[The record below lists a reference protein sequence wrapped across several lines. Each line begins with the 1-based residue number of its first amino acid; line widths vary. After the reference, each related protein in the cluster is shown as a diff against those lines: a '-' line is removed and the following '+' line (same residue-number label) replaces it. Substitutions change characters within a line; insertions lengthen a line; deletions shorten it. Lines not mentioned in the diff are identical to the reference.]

1 MGTGAI
7 TEYMDVAQIALY
19 AFWIL
24 FFILV
29 GYLHREGKREGWP
42 LQMSSGELRTGVGGM
57 PPPKTYRLAHGQGE
71 RVKPGP
77 EPAQYEV
84 NATQIYDASGA
95 PLHPNGD
102 PMVDGV
108 GPAAWATRPDKP
120 DLTVDG
126 RPRIVPLRVDS
137 VITVSTAAILI
148 RVAKPFMA
156 VTESKLRRS

>member
-7 TEYMDVAQIALY
+7 TEYVDVAQIALY

-95 PLHPNGD
+95 PFRQLRRDWRCFLG
-102 PMVDGV
+102 VQSVTSSQV
-108 GPAAWATRPDKP
+108 GPMRAY
-120 DLTVDG
+120 
-126 RPRIVPLRVDS
+126 
-137 VITVSTAAILI
+137 
-148 RVAKPFMA
+148 
-156 VTESKLRRS
+156 

>member
-7 TEYMDVAQIALY
+7 TEYVDVAQIALY

-84 NATQIYDASGA
+84 NATQIYDAAVPRCIPTVIQWWTVWVQLHGPLARISQTLRSMGA
-95 PLHPNGD
+95 QELCPFGSIP
-102 PMVDGV
+102 
-108 GPAAWATRPDKP
+108 
-120 DLTVDG
+120 
-126 RPRIVPLRVDS
+126 
-137 VITVSTAAILI
+137 ITV
-148 RVAKPFMA
+148 
-156 VTESKLRRS
+156 

>member
-7 TEYMDVAQIALY
+7 TEYVDVAQIALY

-95 PLHPNGD
+95 PMHPNGD
-102 PMVDGV
+102 PMVDGEI
-108 GPAAWATRPDKP
+108 
-120 DLTVDG
+120 G
-126 RPRIVPLRVDS
+126 RAHV
-137 VITVSTAAILI
+137 
-148 RVAKPFMA
+148 
-156 VTESKLRRS
+156 